1 MPELTQAQKVANA
14 LIEAKGMAYGPRH
27 GDPRQHKGSGF
38 YGPQLRTD
46 KSGQTSTELS
56 GSMTKDGPE
65 FPLIYQGIP
74 EQDLARL
81 LAGQATTQDDYTRAA
96 AAAQGR
102 ESVGLPAFA
111 LEGEQSPRSQ
121 IGMPPPRYGVQ
132 PTALQANIDRQMNQ
146 KRWFDEFIGR
156 K

>member
-1 MPELTQAQKVANA
+1 MDPLTKAQKVANA

-38 YGPQLRTD
+38 YGPMLRTD
-46 KSGQTSTELS
+46 GSGQTSTELS
-56 GSMTKDGPE
+56 GSMTKDGSE

-74 EQDLARL
+74 EPSLSRL
-81 LAGQATTQDDYTRAA
+81 LNTHETTQDDYTRAY

-102 ESVGLPAFA
+102 ESIGLPAFA

-121 IGMPPPRYGVQ
+121 IGMPPPRYGFR
-132 PTALQANIDRQMNQ
+132 P
-146 KRWFDEFIGR
+146 WP
-156 K
+156 

>member
-1 MPELTQAQKVANA
+1 MDPLTQAQKVANA
-14 LIEAKGMAYGPRH
+14 LIEAKGMEYGPRH

-38 YGPQLRTD
+38 YGILPRTD
-46 KSGQTSTELS
+46 GSKQYSTELS
-56 GSMTKDGPE
+56 GEQDGLS

-74 EQDLARL
+74 EQDLSRL
-81 LAGQATTQDDYTRAA
+81 LAGTATTQDDYTRAA

-121 IGMPPPRYGVQ
+121 IGMPPPRYGFQ
-132 PTALQANIDRQMNQ
+132 P
-146 KRWFDEFIGR
+146 
-156 K
+156 

>member
-1 MPELTQAQKVANA
+1 MAPLTQQQKVANA
-14 LIEAKGMAYGPRH
+14 LIEAKGLNYGPRH
-27 GDPRQHKGSGF
+27 DDPRQLKGSGF
-38 YGPQLRTD
+38 YGLLPRTD
-46 KSGQTSTELS
+46 RRGQYSTEFS
-56 GSMTKDGPE
+56 GEQDGRS

-81 LAGQATTQDDYTRAA
+81 LAGQNTTQDDYTRAA

-121 IGMPPPRYGVQ
+121 IGMPPPRYGFR
-132 PTALQANIDRQMNQ
+132 P
-146 KRWFDEFIGR
+146 
-156 K
+156 

>member
-1 MPELTQAQKVANA
+1 MDPLTPQQKVANA

-38 YGPQLRTD
+38 YGPQRRTD
-46 KSGQTSTELS
+46 GSGQTSTELS
-56 GSMTKDGPE
+56 GSMTEDGSE

-74 EQDLARL
+74 ERDLARL
-81 LAGQATTQDDYTRAA
+81 LAGQATTQDDYTRAY

-121 IGMPPPRYGVQ
+121 IGLPPPSEGIQ

-146 KRWFDEFIGR
+146 KRWFDPLLGR
-156 K
+156 Q